1 MDIVQESPCASLIGK
16 IMLDG
21 VRDIIGQP
29 GVKAISNLIMAPLS
43 SGFTQANRE
52 KISFGEISIIQ
63 SFLEAIYGRQGGQ
76 GIAQRAGRASSSMIF
91 RKFGQRMGLNN
102 LDFRLL
108 PTQTR
113 IKVGLEALA
122 ATVSDLSCEPFLAT
136 EDGEA
141 WIWRVQVCPVC
152 WQRQSEV
159 PACYFVVGLLQEFVS
174 TLSGG
179 KIHNVMETDCLAAGA
194 DSCTFRIDKQA
205 ME

>member
-1 MDIVQESPCASLIGK
+1 MDIVQEIPCASQIGK
-16 IMLDG
+16 IMLAG

-29 GVKAISNLIMAPLS
+29 GIKAITNLLTPPAPQ
-43 SGFTQANRE
+43 GFAQVNR
-52 KISFGEISIIQ
+52 KKNSFGEMSTIQ
-63 SFLEAIYGRQGGQ
+63 SFLEAMYGRQGGR

-108 PTQTR
+108 PTHTR

-122 ATVSDLSCEPFLAT
+122 ITVSDLCCEPFLAT

-141 WIWRVQVCPVC
+141 WIWQVYACPVC
-152 WQRQSEV
+152 WQRQSEK

-174 TLSGG
+174 TISGG
-179 KIHNVMETDCLAAGA
+179 KIHNVVETECLAAGA
-194 DSCTFRIDKQA
+194 EVCTFRIDKQA